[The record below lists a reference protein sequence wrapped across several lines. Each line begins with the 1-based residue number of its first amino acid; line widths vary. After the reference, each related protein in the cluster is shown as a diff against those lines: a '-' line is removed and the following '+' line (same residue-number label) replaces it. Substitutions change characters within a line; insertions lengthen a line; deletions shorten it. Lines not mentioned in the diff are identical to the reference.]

1 MPTTGGRLSELIF
14 LELDRLSKLQHDLL
28 SEPIRATGRMLTLRY
43 HLALKAEALHL
54 AGRTPEPLPRLDFY
68 KLGNNGY
75 QQT

>member
-1 MPTTGGRLSELIF
+1 
-14 LELDRLSKLQHDLL
+14 
-28 SEPIRATGRMLTLRY
+28 MLTLRY
-43 HLALKAEALHL
+43 HLALKAETLHL